1 MMQKIWLDTFVSQ
14 KDFVIVVGENKLG
27 RVEFNLKEYP
37 HTLIEGEVG
46 SGKSVMLRCLLW
58 QCIKKGAQVYMIDFY
73 GDMAALRKSGIA
85 ALNDYQD
92 VFNLLKKLN
101 QEMQRRLQLFEQS
114 GVKNLTEYNHMVAN
128 APLARI
134 VLACDGVFDIL
145 TMMDN
150 DPDKMIFR
158 KIKSEIFTL
167 VNISHDLGI
176 HAFIT
181 TCEAYEDTVN
191 LPIMITTHKT
201 GECDYF
207 AKTDSGRFWAYIFK
221 DTDLEMDS
229 DKWENSNMQQD
240 PEGKEDGCP
249 VKKDETIEP
258 VNLYP
263 EMNQKVASLL
273 EISNEPIDLYAATYI
288 RHLEAKLKKIEK
300 KARDGNDATE
310 QD

>member
-1 MMQKIWLDTFVSQ
+1 MIQKIWLDTFVSQ

-101 QEMQRRLQLFEQS
+101 REMQRRLQLFEQS

-150 DPDKMIFR
+150 DPDKMILR

-181 TCEAYEDTVN
+181 TCETYEDTVN
-191 LPIMITTHKT
+191 LPLRIATHKT
-201 GECDYF
+201 GCRYSVG
-207 AKTDSGRFWAYIFK
+207 TDTGQFSMYRFQN
-221 DTDLEMDS
+221 TDLNDIS
-229 DKWENSNMQQD
+229 QQA
-240 PEGKEDGCP
+240 PEEEESGKEP
-249 VKKDETIEP
+249 PSVILYSEMNNKIAAMLELSDET
-258 VNLYP
+258 
-263 EMNQKVASLL
+263 
-273 EISNEPIDLYAATYI
+273 IDLYAAAYI
-288 RHLEAKLKKIEK
+288 RHLQAQLKRYEM
-300 KARDGNDATE
+300 KARDGNNAE